1 MYGTLH
7 PMTRAYTYIR
17 FSTPEQSDGHS
28 LERQQAAI
36 DAFVREKN
44 LTLTESS
51 AFQDLGVSSYR
62 GANLRNGLGKFI
74 AEVDAGRVP
83 KGSYLWLSRW
93 TGSLARR

>member
-62 GANLRNGLGKFI
+62 GANLRNGLG
-74 AEVDAGRVP
+74 
-83 KGSYLWLSRW
+83 S
-93 TGSLARR
+93 SLQR